1 MKTKRY
7 LPFAFL
13 LATLSL
19 SAQNKVGFAY
29 DEAGNRVKRELVI
42 QHNANAPKKS
52 PSTKPSYYDVLGDR
66 ISKIMPNELGVV
78 KVSVQDIKATDKGH
92 IEVYTLKGT
101 EVHNQPLTDAETMV
115 DISDKRSGVYILKV
129 TVNGVATTWK
139 VTKK

>member
-1 MKTKRY
+1 METRQV
-7 LPFAFL
+7 FL
-13 LATLSL
+13 SALFMATLSL
-19 SAQNKVGFAY
+19 NAQNRVGFAY

-66 ISKIMPNELGVV
+66 IIKIMPNELGVV

-101 EVHNQPLTDAETMV
+101 EVLNQPLTDAETMV

-129 TVNGVATTWK
+129 TVNGIATTWK

>member
-1 MKTKRY
+1 METRQV
-7 LPFAFL
+7 FL
-13 LATLSL
+13 SALFMATLSL
-19 SAQNKVGFAY
+19 NAQNRVGFAY

-52 PSTKPSYYDVLGDR
+52 PSNKPSYYDVLGDR
-66 ISKIMPNELGVV
+66 IIKIMPNEVGVV

-101 EVHNQPLTDAETMV
+101 EVLNQPLTDAETMV